1 MKQPAMFLDPLDAA
15 ASRAAAAE
23 TDFRREA
30 AARIKALERD
40 RSFAFRRL
48 NLMRTIAE
56 AIGRAESEEVAVASG
71 LAMVRARLGWTSDS
85 ETRSAILSRFARVS
99 QAAYASLHP
108 EAQQPARDVLTA
120 LAEFEAWYA
129 ETHGASFWSLLEQ
142 PMPETP
148 LVDF

>member
-1 MKQPAMFLDPLDAA
+1 MKQPSVFLDQLDAA
-15 ASRAAAAE
+15 AGRAAAAE
-23 TDFRREA
+23 TEFRRQSAE
-30 AARIKALERD
+30 RIKALERD

-56 AIGRAESEEVAVASG
+56 AIGRAEGEEMAVANG
-71 LAMVRARLGWTSDS
+71 LAMVRARLGWTGDS
-85 ETRSAILSRFARVS
+85 ETRSAILSRFAPVS
-99 QAAYASLHP
+99 QAVYASLHP
-108 EAQQPARDVLTA
+108 EVQQPARDVLAA
-120 LAEFEAWYA
+120 LAEFETWYA